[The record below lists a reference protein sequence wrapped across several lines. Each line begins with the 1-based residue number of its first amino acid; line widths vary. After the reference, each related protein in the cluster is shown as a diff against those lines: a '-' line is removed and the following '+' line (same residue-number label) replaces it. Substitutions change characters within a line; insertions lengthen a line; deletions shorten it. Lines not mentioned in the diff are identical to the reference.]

1 MVTFAFMSSSQRV
14 CRLAKKLNEAKLSWL
29 SNMQT
34 KGCGG
39 KKRKKIMRGWNS
51 PASTAERSGI
61 LVDGILT
68 VINTETDG
76 LVLTGKELELK
87 GHCKNVPDTVGS

>member
-1 MVTFAFMSSSQRV
+1 
-14 CRLAKKLNEAKLSWL
+14 
-29 SNMQT
+29 
-34 KGCGG
+34 
-39 KKRKKIMRGWNS
+39 MRGWNS